1 MLRVVGVGAELPLLR
16 PIELTS
22 VPDAVPDLGAVLV
35 ALDNAVHACTLLA
48 NQQDVVKDSHCLRV
62 ALIVNLFTQVW
73 TGKPWARGKH
83 CGKRLKEGAALGEQ
97 WAGGD
102 DCCLLCFLLSEAGPV
117 CNSCPH
123 GILILIFINIAPSP
137 CVLPT

>member
-1 MLRVVGVGAELPLLR
+1 MQRVAGVGAELPLLR

-62 ALIVNLFTQVW
+62 ALIVNLFTQV
-73 TGKPWARGKH
+73 
-83 CGKRLKEGAALGEQ
+83 
-97 WAGGD
+97 
-102 DCCLLCFLLSEAGPV
+102 
-117 CNSCPH
+117 
-123 GILILIFINIAPSP
+123 
-137 CVLPT
+137 